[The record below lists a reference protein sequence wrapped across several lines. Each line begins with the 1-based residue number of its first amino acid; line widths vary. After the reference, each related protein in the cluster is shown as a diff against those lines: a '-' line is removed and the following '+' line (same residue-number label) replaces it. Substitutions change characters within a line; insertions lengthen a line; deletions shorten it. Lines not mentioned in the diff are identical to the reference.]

1 LSLSFGPA
9 FGADQAVFTASC
21 RQTLSGSWAAGII
34 LTVSDRRRL
43 PSLRVALVALALVVV
58 AVVGVVAVR
67 SRLQDRH
74 QSAATIRQWVA
85 VLAVG
90 PDARSLYA
98 SAADVGKVAGVYVF
112 VDRWACYEGFPAG
125 SQPSGD
131 EWFLG
136 VAASERGTVDGI
148 VTELART
155 PIVEA
160 EVEQGCA
167 LPPDTTP
174 IANQT

>member
-1 LSLSFGPA
+1 
-9 FGADQAVFTASC
+9 
-21 RQTLSGSWAAGII
+21 
-34 LTVSDRRRL
+34 VSDRSRTASRL
-43 PSLRVALVALALVVV
+43 RLALVALAVVV
-58 AVVGVVAVR
+58 VVVVGVVAVR

-74 QSAATIRQWVA
+74 QPAGTIRQWVA

-98 SAADVGKVAGVYVF
+98 AAADVAKVAGVYVF

-125 SQPSGD
+125 SQSSED
-131 EWFLG
+131 AWFLG
-136 VAASERGTVDGI
+136 IAAVDRTTVDGI
-148 VTELART
+148 VAELGRT

-174 IANQT
+174 VANQT

>member
-1 LSLSFGPA
+1 M
-9 FGADQAVFTASC
+9 
-21 RQTLSGSWAAGII
+21 
-34 LTVSDRRRL
+34 
-43 PSLRVALVALALVVV
+43 
-58 AVVGVVAVR
+58 
-67 SRLQDRH
+67 
-74 QSAATIRQWVA
+74 A
-85 VLAVG
+85 VLTVG

-98 SAADVGKVAGVYVF
+98 SAADVTTVAGVYVF

-131 EWFLG
+131 AWFLG
-136 VAASERGTVDGI
+136 IAAADRTTVDGI
-148 VTELART
+148 VAELGRT

-174 IANQT
+174 VGNQT